1 MKLLADENIPAS
13 VVRILEEEG
22 YDIRWI
28 RIDSPG
34 ISDIEVMQNA
44 HQEKRIIL
52 TYDKD
57 FGELAV
63 KDPIYPSSGIIL
75 FRLSQKNPGL
85 IAKYIGEVIKSRQDW
100 EGHFSVV
107 ESERIRM
114 RPLLQ

>member
-1 MKLLADENIPAS
+1 
-13 VVRILEEEG
+13 
-22 YDIRWI
+22 
-28 RIDSPG
+28 
-34 ISDIEVMQNA
+34 MQNA